1 MTNKLEL
8 ARKLYDDVKGNE
20 EAFMARV
27 GTDIPLLTKNGAH
40 AYYINIH
47 REALLKQG
55 WLKNPQPLVL
65 GSATR
70 VIDIGSEPVKR
81 TVIVMLEMEL
91 TEEEDTYLTAE
102 LAVDLLNQ
110 NLSNDVKLV
119 AATEKANG

>member
-8 ARKLYDDVKGNE
+8 ARKLYAEVKGNE
-20 EAFMARV
+20 ETFVSRALV
-27 GTDIPLLTKNGAH
+27 EIPLSLMGCKTYFQNLK
-40 AYYINIH
+40 
-47 REALLKQG
+47 REQLLEEG